1 MGAVGEEFLGGGRAL
16 GARSAEAEADAGRDL
31 DAGAERARERVE
43 PAAHGGGAG
52 DRALL
57 GAQDRAFVA
66 AADLRLDAARVE
78 LLEREHAI
86 LLGLALGQEGLFADD
101 VEVAQEQLAADR
113 AAPAA
118 ALALDEFEPRLVAV
132 VEEARADRALLVD
145 LGMGIV
151 GIAGAEADALEE
163 IAARVDLGAHV
174 RAGLLDVQA
183 DLLGFDVGIER
194 EADGTP

>member
-1 MGAVGEEFLGGGRAL
+1 
-16 GARSAEAEADAGRDL
+16 
-31 DAGAERARERVE
+31 
-43 PAAHGGGAG
+43 
-52 DRALL
+52 
-57 GAQDRAFVA
+57 
-66 AADLRLDAARVE
+66 
-78 LLEREHAI
+78 

-163 IAARVDLGAHV
+163 IAAVSTSARMSARVCLTSRRTCSASTSGSSEK
-174 RAGLLDVQA
+174 RT
-183 DLLGFDVGIER
+183 
-194 EADGTP
+194 GTP